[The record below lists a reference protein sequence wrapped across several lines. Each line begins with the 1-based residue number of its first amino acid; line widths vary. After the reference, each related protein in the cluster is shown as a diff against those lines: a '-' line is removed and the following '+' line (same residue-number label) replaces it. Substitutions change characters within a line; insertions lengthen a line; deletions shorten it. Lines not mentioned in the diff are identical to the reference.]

1 MKVEPPY
8 RGDAVEVARIA
19 QRAVNLSQMEDG
31 RVMVVDYDRDRVW
44 VRTLIVDPAK
54 PGAEPAVLFD
64 LSVRDRYNNPGRPLT
79 RVLANGRSVAMVAEG
94 QMLYAG
100 AGGSPSGERPV
111 LHRGAIAD
119 RP

>member
-54 PGAEPAVLFD
+54 PAAEPAELFD
-64 LSVRDRYNNPGRPLT
+64 LSARDRYNSPGRRLT
-79 RVLANGRSVAMVAEG
+79 RVLANGRPVAMVAVG
-94 QMLYAG
+94 QLLFAAAG
-100 AGGSPSGERPV
+100 SHPSRDRAV
-111 LHRGAIAD
+111 LDHWPPTRH
-119 RP
+119 